1 MLTSINFF
9 NFISII
15 YEQNFNDKNLTS
27 MNISYENEYN
37 DTLLKVDTWLT
48 IGLSTVSCLSL
59 VFFTIVYIITH
70 IKSRTKSK
78 LNKKAAFKKI
88 YKNEYLVLSYCF
100 SLFFSHLVSII
111 HKLVITYFV
120 FNGFENIM
128 SYCLVIGTLK
138 HFFWLSTMFH
148 SNVVSLK
155 VYKKL
160 SKAKNTT
167 VLIKKNRV
175 RVALKIFSY
184 IYGSAFLLIA
194 ISLLIHFLGKE
205 HNVYELKRTDKLNC
219 CFLSQP
225 IYLVTLFT
233 LPIGLILLINSV
245 LFLIVFIKTHK
256 TIHKSENDD
265 MNYLFLKLAIIMGL
279 SWAIYIICI
288 FIIEIFTDHLLVQTI
303 IIVASCQ
310 INLQGL
316 VIVLGLFSNSA
327 YQKFF
332 KKPNSN
338 SKTPVGIAMP
348 VPIPALAIMQH
359 QNRQNL
365 NQNQLYANVNQFPMN
380 TPSPRQTKSP
390 LF

>member
-1 MLTSINFF
+1 MLANAINRINFF

-15 YEQNFNDKNLTS
+15 FNQNFNEKNGTS
-27 MNISYENEYN
+27 MNITYENEY
-37 DTLLKVDTWLT
+37 DETLLKVDTWLT

-78 LNKKAAFKKI
+78 LNKKAALKKI

-100 SLFFSHLVSII
+100 SLFFSHLVSIV

-148 SNVVSLK
+148 SNVVSFK

-167 VLIKKNRV
+167 VLIKKNRF
-175 RVALKIFSY
+175 RSALKIFSY
-184 IYGSAFLLIA
+184 IYGSAFLLIT

-205 HNVYELKRTDKLNC
+205 HNVYELKKTDKLNC

-233 LPIGLILLINSV
+233 LPIGVILLINSI

-256 TIHKSENDD
+256 TIHKSENDE

-288 FIIEIFTDHLLVQTI
+288 FIIEIFVILVLSF
-303 IIVASCQ
+303 V
-310 INLQGL
+310 L
-316 VIVLGLFSNSA
+316 VITSAISNYLERFVVVS
-327 YQKFF
+327 
-332 KKPNSN
+332 
-338 SKTPVGIAMP
+338 
-348 VPIPALAIMQH
+348 
-359 QNRQNL
+359 
-365 NQNQLYANVNQFPMN
+365 
-380 TPSPRQTKSP
+380 
-390 LF
+390 

>member
-1 MLTSINFF
+1 MDFF
-9 NFISII
+9 NFISIF
-15 YEQNFNDKNLTS
+15 YGQNFDEKNGTS
-27 MNISYENEYN
+27 MNITYENEY
-37 DTLLKVDTWLT
+37 DETLLKVDTWLT
-48 IGLSTVSCLSL
+48 VGLSTVSCLSL
-59 VFFTIVYIITH
+59 VFFTIVYVITH

-78 LNKKAAFKKI
+78 LNKKTALKKI

-100 SLFFSHLVSII
+100 SLFFSHLVSIA
-111 HKLVITYFV
+111 HKLIITYFV
-120 FNGFENIM
+120 FNGYENIR
-128 SYCLVIGTLK
+128 SYCLVVGTLK
-138 HFFWLSTMFH
+138 HFFWLTTMFH
-148 SNVVSLK
+148 SNVVSFK

-167 VLIKKNRV
+167 VLTKKNRF

-184 IYGSAFLLIA
+184 IYGSAFLLIT

-205 HNVYELKRTDKLNC
+205 HNVYELKNTDKLNC

-233 LPIGLILLINSV
+233 LPIGVILFINSI
-245 LFLIVFIKTHK
+245 LFLIVFIKTRK
-256 TIHKSENDD
+256 TIHKSENDE
-265 MNYLFLKLAIIMGL
+265 MNYLFLKLAVIMGL
-279 SWAIYIICI
+279 SWTVYIICI

-332 KKPNSN
+332 KKPNAN
-338 SKTPVGIAMP
+338 SKTPAGLPIP
-348 VPIPALAIMQH
+348 VPIPAMAIMQ
-359 QNRQNL
+359 
-365 NQNQLYANVNQFPMN
+365 NQNQLHANPNQFAVN